1 MLAEGVS
8 DMAKDLTVK
17 ALENFK
23 PGPVRREVPDGHT
36 RGLFFVL
43 QPSGAGSWAFRYRFA
58 GKPKK
63 LTIGPYPAI
72 DLPAARKLA
81 SEAVQVVARGED
93 PAAAKQAAKQAARVE
108 AAPVRDLVQTVVD
121 TFIDRYAKKQ
131 TRENSWRETERIL
144 KREVVGAW
152 EGKRLSQ
159 IGRADV
165 HDLLDK
171 IVDRGAPI
179 VANRTLAA
187 FRRMCGWA
195 VERGLIETS
204 LCDNVRAP
212 AAENSRDRVL
222 TDSEIKAAW
231 EAFEAIGWPFGP
243 LAQLLLLTGAR
254 RDEVADARW
263 PEIDLDKK
271 IWTIAKERAKNGVAH
286 EIPLS
291 DAAVAIL
298 KSLPRIRDGRKSDL
312 VFTTTGKT
320 SVSGFS
326 RAKEQFDA
334 VILDAFRAAAVVR
347 DDDLE
352 QVRAPAHWTFH
363 DLRRTAASGMAG
375 LGIAPHVVEAVL
387 NHKSGTIKGVAAVYN
402 RYSYA
407 DEKRAA
413 LETWARKLDAIVSG
427 KPAGNVVE
435 LAQARA

>member
-1 MLAEGVS
+1 
-8 DMAKDLTVK
+8 MAKDLTIK
-17 ALENFK
+17 ALENLK
-23 PGPVRREVPDGHT
+23 PDAVRREIPDGHT

-43 QPSGAGSWAFRYRFA
+43 QPSGAASWALRYRFA

-108 AAPVRDLVQTVVD
+108 AAPVRDLVETVVE

-131 TRENSWRETERIL
+131 TRETSWRETERIL
-144 KREVVGAW
+144 KREVVGEW

-171 IVDRGAPI
+171 IVDRGSPI

-195 VERGLIETS
+195 VERGLIDASPCEK
-204 LCDNVRAP
+204 VRAP

-222 TDSEIKAAW
+222 SDAEIKAAW
-231 EAFEAIGWPFGP
+231 GAFAAIGWPFGP

-254 RDEVADARW
+254 RDEVADAKW
-263 PEIDLDKK
+263 SEIDLDKK
-271 IWTIAKERAKNGVAH
+271 IWTIAKERAKNGAAH
-286 EIPLS
+286 EIALS
-291 DAAVAIL
+291 DAAVSSL
-298 KSLPRIRDGRKSDL
+298 KALPRISDGKKSDL
-312 VFTTTGKT
+312 VFTTNGKT
-320 SVSGFS
+320 PVSGFS
-326 RAKEQFDA
+326 RAKEQFDGA
-334 VILDAFRAAAVVR
+334 ILDALRAEAAGRGENPEGVQA
-347 DDDLE
+347 L
-352 QVRAPAHWTFH
+352 AHWTLH

-387 NHKSGTIKGVAAVYN
+387 NHKSGNIKGVAAVYN
-402 RYSYA
+402 RYNYA

-413 LETWARKLDAIVSG
+413 LDAWARKLEEIVSG
-427 KPAGNVVE
+427 KPAANVVQ
-435 LAQARA
+435 LKKTKA

>member
-1 MLAEGVS
+1 
-8 DMAKDLTVK
+8 MAKDLTIK
-17 ALENFK
+17 ALENLK
-23 PGPVRREVPDGHT
+23 PGAARREIPDGHT
-36 RGLFFVL
+36 RGLFFVV
-43 QPSGAGSWAFRYRFA
+43 QPSGAGSWAYRYRFA

-63 LTIGPYPAI
+63 LTLGPYPAI
-72 DLPAARKLA
+72 DLPSARKLA
-81 SEAVQVVARGED
+81 SEAIQAVARGDD
-93 PAAAKQAAKQAARVE
+93 PAAAKQVAKQAARVE
-108 AAPVRDLVQTVVD
+108 AAPVRDLIETVVE
-121 TFIDRYAKKQ
+121 TFIERYAKKQ

-144 KREVVGAW
+144 KREVIGAW

-187 FRRMCGWA
+187 FRRMCSWA
-195 VERGLIETS
+195 VERGLIDASPCEK
-204 LCDNVRAP
+204 VRAP

-222 TDSEIKAAW
+222 SDDEIKRAW
-231 EAFEAIGWPFGP
+231 EAFEAMGWPFGP
-243 LAQLLLLTGAR
+243 LAQMLLLTGAR

-263 PEIDLDKK
+263 SEIDLDKK
-271 IWTIAKERAKNGVAH
+271 IWNIVKERAKNGMAH

-291 DAAVAIL
+291 DAAVTIL
-298 KSLPRIRDGRKSDL
+298 KSLPRISDGKKSDL

-334 VILDAFRAAAVVR
+334 VILDAFRAAAVAR
-347 DDDLE
+347 GDDLE
-352 QVRAPAHWTFH
+352 QVTAPAHWTFH

-413 LETWARKLDAIVSG
+413 LEAWARKLDAIVSG
-427 KPAGNVVE
+427 RAPANVVE

>member
-1 MLAEGVS
+1 
-8 DMAKDLTVK
+8 MAKDLTIK
-17 ALENFK
+17 ALENLK
-23 PGPVRREVPDGHT
+23 PGAARREVPDGHT

-72 DLPAARKLA
+72 DIPAARKMA
-81 SEAVQVVARGED
+81 SEAAQAVARGDD
-93 PAAAKQAAKQAARVE
+93 PAAAKQVAKQAARVE
-108 AAPVRDLVQTVVD
+108 AAPVRDLVETVVE
-121 TFIDRYAKKQ
+121 TFIERYAKKQ

-144 KREVVGAW
+144 KREIVREW
-152 EGKRLSQ
+152 EGKRLSE
-159 IGRADV
+159 IGRVDV

-171 IVDRGAPI
+171 IVDRGSPI

-195 VERGLIETS
+195 VERGLIDAS
-204 LCDNVRAP
+204 PCDNVKAP

-222 TDSEIKAAW
+222 SDTEIKAAW
-231 EAFEAIGWPFGP
+231 GAFAAIGWPFGP

-263 PEIDLDKK
+263 SEIDLDKK
-271 IWTIAKERAKNGVAH
+271 IWTIAKERAKNGTAH

-291 DAAVAIL
+291 DAAVSIL
-298 KSLPRIRDGRKSDL
+298 KALPRIADGKKSDF
-312 VFTTTGKT
+312 VFTTNGKT

-326 RAKEQFDA
+326 RAKEQFDGA
-334 VILDAFRAAAVVR
+334 ILDALRAEAAAHGENPDEVK
-347 DDDLE
+347 
-352 QVRAPAHWTFH
+352 APAHWTLH

-413 LETWARKLDAIVSG
+413 LEAWARKLDAIVSG
-427 KPAGNVVE
+427 RPAGNVVE
-435 LAQARA
+435 LVQARA

>member
-1 MLAEGVS
+1 
-8 DMAKDLTVK
+8 
-17 ALENFK
+17 
-23 PGPVRREVPDGHT
+23 
-36 RGLFFVL
+36 
-43 QPSGAGSWAFRYRFA
+43 
-58 GKPKK
+58 
-63 LTIGPYPAI
+63 
-72 DLPAARKLA
+72 
-81 SEAVQVVARGED
+81 
-93 PAAAKQAAKQAARVE
+93 
-108 AAPVRDLVQTVVD
+108 
-121 TFIDRYAKKQ
+121 
-131 TRENSWRETERIL
+131 
-144 KREVVGAW
+144 
-152 EGKRLSQ
+152 
-159 IGRADV
+159 
-165 HDLLDK
+165 
-171 IVDRGAPI
+171 
-179 VANRTLAA
+179 
-187 FRRMCGWA
+187 
-195 VERGLIETS
+195 
-204 LCDNVRAP
+204 VRAP